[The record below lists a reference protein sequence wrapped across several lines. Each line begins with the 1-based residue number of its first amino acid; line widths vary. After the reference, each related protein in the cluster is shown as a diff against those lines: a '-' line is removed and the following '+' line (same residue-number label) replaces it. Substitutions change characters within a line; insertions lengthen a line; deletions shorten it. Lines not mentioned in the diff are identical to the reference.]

1 MRTKGVLQTMMY
13 VGGKVVTRGSADV
26 KINDDIR
33 HCSYTIKSFRQGD
46 PMSPILF

>member
-1 MRTKGVLQTMMY
+1 MMY